1 MKPELMM
8 PVRITLPD
16 KGPKIVKK
24 ETPPDLRTISICPIR
39 AVTDRTLTGMEL
51 RVLLMLCAY
60 TNKAGLTWV
69 SLRRI
74 SEHFGVSDVRISQL
88 TKGLEAKGYIRTVH
102 KGFKGERADTR
113 QIIFSDISANQAA
126 ANTGEKAP
134 YMIEKE
140 RKQQA
145 RISKRQAKRTA
156 KEQGLVNLDENDSFS
171 LVDEKSASE
180 SEQHSALS
188 QLDPDILALARQHA
202 GQDADPAAILAAAED
217 LLR

>member
-1 MKPELMM
+1 M

>member
-69 SLRRI
+69 SLQRI
-74 SEHFGVSDVRISQL
+74 ADHFGVSNVRISQL

-113 QIIFSDISANQAA
+113 QVLFSDISANQAA

-145 RISKRQAKRTA
+145 RINKRQAKRTS
-156 KEQGLVNLDENDSFS
+156 KMQPLDNLDANDSF
-171 LVDEKSASE
+171 LEVGEKCTKGSE
-180 SEQHSALS
+180 LHPDLA
-188 QLDPDILALARQHA
+188 QLDPDILTLARQHA
-202 GQDADPAAILAAAED
+202 GQDADVSSILAAAEE